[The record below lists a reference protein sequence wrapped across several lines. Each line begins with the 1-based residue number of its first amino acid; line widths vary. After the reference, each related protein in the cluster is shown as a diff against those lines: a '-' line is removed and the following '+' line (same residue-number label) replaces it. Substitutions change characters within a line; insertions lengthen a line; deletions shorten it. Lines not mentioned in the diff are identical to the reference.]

1 MVLSRFV
8 TLMFLLGTLFIA
20 IPSFAAID
28 LKYAGSTTVQ
38 MGFMYDAAAA
48 YKIDKDKRISIMGG
62 SSAGGV
68 RGVVL
73 GTIDIGGASRELK
86 AKEKAMG
93 VVAYRIAWD
102 AIAIIVHKENKVSN
116 LSMDQLEKIFTG
128 VIKNW
133 QEVGG
138 SDAPITVVTSHEG
151 SATREVIHGI
161 VMNKKPW
168 AENAV
173 KVNST
178 RDEVGKVIEDRFAIG
193 GVSASFADA
202 GKIKIITV
210 GGVTPKAENI
220 KNQKYKIARPLN
232 LLTLGPATG
241 EAKNFI
247 DFMLSAEGQ
256 DIVGRKFI
264 PVQ

>member
-1 MVLSRFV
+1 MVIPRVVNIVLLLGI
-8 TLMFLLGTLFIA
+8 LMFAT
-20 IPSFAAID
+20 PSFAAID

-38 MGFMYDAAAA
+38 MGFMYDGAAA
-48 YKIDKDKRISIMGG
+48 YKIAHDKRISIMGG
-62 SSAGGV
+62 SSSAGV

-102 AIAIIVHKENKVSN
+102 AIAIIVHKENKISD

-138 SDAPITVVTSHEG
+138 PDAPISVITSHAG
-151 SATREVIHGI
+151 SATKEVIHEI

-168 AENAV
+168 AKNAV
-173 KVNST
+173 MVNST

-202 GKIKIITV
+202 QEIKIISV
-210 GGVTPKAENI
+210 GGVDPKPENI
-220 KNQKYKIARPLN
+220 KNQSYKIARPLN
-232 LLTLGPATG
+232 LLTMGPAAG

-256 DIVGRKFI
+256 EIIGRKFI